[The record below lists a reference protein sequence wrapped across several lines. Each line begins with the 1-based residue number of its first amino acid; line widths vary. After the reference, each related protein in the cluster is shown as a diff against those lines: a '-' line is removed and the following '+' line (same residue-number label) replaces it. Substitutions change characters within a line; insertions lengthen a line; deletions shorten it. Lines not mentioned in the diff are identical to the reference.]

1 VQRRP
6 LAASAPARAAAAP
19 GIGRSSTERARARSV
34 LGGTEVRGGTL
45 HGMEGTPN
53 TESRGSSF
61 LMKALAVA
69 VLLVVAWIAIKVIIG
84 IVASVFWI
92 VLAIVVVL
100 AAIWAVTTL
109 RS

>member
-1 VQRRP
+1 
-6 LAASAPARAAAAP
+6 
-19 GIGRSSTERARARSV
+19 
-34 LGGTEVRGGTL
+34 
-45 HGMEGTPN
+45 
-53 TESRGSSF
+53 
-61 LMKALAVA
+61 MKALAVA

-100 AAIWAVTTL
+100 AAIWAVATL

>member
-1 VQRRP
+1 
-6 LAASAPARAAAAP
+6 
-19 GIGRSSTERARARSV
+19 
-34 LGGTEVRGGTL
+34 
-45 HGMEGTPN
+45 MEGTPN
-53 TESRGSSF
+53 TESRETSF
-61 LMKALAVA
+61 VMKALAVA

-100 AAIWAVTTL
+100 AVIWAVATL

>member
-1 VQRRP
+1 
-6 LAASAPARAAAAP
+6 
-19 GIGRSSTERARARSV
+19 
-34 LGGTEVRGGTL
+34 
-45 HGMEGTPN
+45 MEGTPN

-61 LMKALAVA
+61 LLKALAVA

-100 AAIWAVTTL
+100 AVIWAVATL

>member
-1 VQRRP
+1 
-6 LAASAPARAAAAP
+6 
-19 GIGRSSTERARARSV
+19 
-34 LGGTEVRGGTL
+34 
-45 HGMEGTPN
+45 MEGTPH

-61 LMKALAVA
+61 LMKVLAVA

-100 AAIWAVTTL
+100 AVIWAVATL

>member
-1 VQRRP
+1 
-6 LAASAPARAAAAP
+6 
-19 GIGRSSTERARARSV
+19 
-34 LGGTEVRGGTL
+34 
-45 HGMEGTPN
+45 MEGTPN